1 MTQKNRLSD
10 RGRIDRSRPLR
21 FVFNGRKMEGFAG
34 DTVASALLAN
44 GARVVGRSFKYHRPR
59 GIMAAGAEEPSA
71 ILTAGEGARR
81 TPNVRAA
88 IAPLRDGMVVR
99 SQGGWPSAENDVG
112 ALLSA
117 AGRMLPPGFY
127 YKTFMWPP
135 KWWMFYE
142 KFIRRAASSA
152 PTPPSADPDSYLHH
166 YAHCDVLVVG
176 GRAGRTGGGA
186 GGGGGRSAGDFD

>member
-21 FVFNGRKMEGFAG
+21 FVFNGREMEGFAG

-99 SQGGWPSAENDVG
+99 SQGGWPSVENG
-112 ALLSA
+112 C
-117 AGRMLPPGFY
+117 
-127 YKTFMWPP
+127 
-135 KWWMFYE
+135 
-142 KFIRRAASSA
+142 RRAAVRRRTDA
-152 PTPPSADPDSYLHH
+152 AAGVLLQNFYV
-166 YAHCDVLVVG
+166 AAKVVDVL
-176 GRAGRTGGGA
+176 
-186 GGGGGRSAGDFD
+186 